1 MLKKILRC
9 IILLGMQTEVTLS
22 EEEKREE
29 YMKQGHSL
37 RTAEAGK
44 GRKRLL
50 YYPLQSDVYVPQY
63 RLERVPTPAA
73 FCVFS
78 SSSSWGFC
86 SAYLG
91 WMRALNFSFKL
102 LS

>member
-1 MLKKILRC
+1 
-9 IILLGMQTEVTLS
+9 MQTEVTLS

-44 GRKRLL
+44 WRKGLL
-50 YYPLQSDVYVPQY
+50 YYPLQSDVYVPPY

-78 SSSSWGFC
+78 SFQLRFLLCLSW
-86 SAYLG
+86 
-91 WMRALNFSFKL
+91 MDESFKL
-102 LS
+102 FL